1 MITNELMKDIK
12 MGMNII
18 DGEEYKDILEGITQ
32 ITCEIIT
39 KTLGPYASTTVIDDG
54 ISTYSTKDG
63 WSIVNRIRFGDT
75 IENTLFKFI
84 KDISFT
90 LNSKVGDGTTTAI
103 VAANKF
109 ITEFR
114 SWIDKQR
121 TEKGEFQYIRQAD
134 LLEAIEKTA
143 KLICDELKS
152 ESRLMR
158 VSNPS
163 DIYKIANISTNGN
176 ETISNIIKEIYSKT
190 ENPNIHVTLSIGEE
204 THYEIVKGYKL
215 DTTLLNP
222 NYHYNTSEETCV
234 IDGNCKIAVFNHTLT
249 YVEHY
254 KLIQDLINSVCNQN
268 IQSTLV
274 VVAPFF
280 DDVFTSVA
288 SASIRQIVNGGQ
300 RSPFILVQAPV
311 ANTLQK
317 CFLNDFAVL
326 CGTEVFDYSRVKMYN
341 QMNKAIAGESS
352 DYDEYA
358 TLREVSEFKTPED
371 ILKASIG
378 YANKLTIGKNFILLE
393 NFDQTTTLYKNTL
406 KFITDAYEEAKAKVD
421 SSGNRLA
428 LGFAEAHLRYVKFL
442 GVTGTIFVGGESELS
457 CKCLKDAVDDAVLA
471 CKSAYENG
479 FIRGMNIETISAIND
494 LVTVYTEKSN
504 NTSVEFTKLDML
516 SLACLKMFGRV
527 FSGVTREIMYNKYK
541 EDGFTFDD
549 FGKLPWDLTY
559 TCGNESTNKKAKKQC
574 DKINN
579 TLQSDPLMALLKNG
593 KVDYCTAIISLCAK
607 YNLEYNLVT
616 EKFGNAGYSVINSV
630 ATDVEIIKAT
640 TSILTLLL
648 SSSQLVSINKQFDK
662 KLSREEAI
670 KNERIRLKNQASG
683 VIDAIMDSGLLNV
696 PIEIYTPDDIEDE
709 DYE

>member
-254 KLIQDLINSVCNQN
+254 KLIQDLINSVCNQS

-504 NTSVEFTKLDML
+504 NASAEFTKLDML

-559 TCGNESTNKKAKKQC
+559 TCGNECTNKKAKKQC

-607 YNLEYNLVT
+607 YNLVT

-696 PIEIYTPDDIEDE
+696 PIEIYTPDDIDDE